1 MIRTLAIEG
10 YRSLRSFVVELD
22 RLTVVTG
29 PNGSGKSSVYR
40 ALRLIAASARDGAV
54 AALAREGGLSSVRW
68 AGPETI
74 SPWMRSGAVPVQG
87 TVRSQP
93 VALKLGFGGDD
104 LGYAVDLGLPVPSAS
119 MFTGDPEIKAEAV
132 FAGPLLRPATSL
144 TERHGPSVKV
154 RDANGTWQPHEHR
167 IRPWQ
172 SMLSEFADPALTPE
186 LFGVRESMRS
196 WRFYDHFRTD
206 AAAPARQA
214 HPGTRTPVLADDGRD
229 LASALQTIREEGLDQ
244 LDRAVRDAFPG
255 SRVLVEDRDG
265 RFTVALQ
272 QPGMLRPLGAEE
284 LSDGTLRFLLLAA
297 ALLTPRPPA
306 LLVLN
311 EPETSLHPDLLP
323 PLAGLIAAAAER
335 TQVVVVS
342 HAAALID
349 ALADARRIELE
360 KDTGETV
367 VRGQGRLEG
376 PNWAWPKR

>member
-132 FAGPLLRPATSL
+132 FAGPLLRLATSL